1 MSISAAMDLG
11 SHTLRLLVARVMDN
25 GFEALERGLA
35 FPRLGTGLK
44 PGGRLAL
51 KAKKAALNQA
61 GIFVETARRLGAERV
76 ALAATQ
82 ACRVAIDGPEFVAF
96 LGRELGLD
104 KAVVL
109 SGEQEAGLS
118 RLGVLSRLEGSAQGA
133 FVVDV
138 GGGSTEI
145 MDLGSDPGP
154 GLSLK
159 MGAVSL
165 TETLI
170 RNDPPQARELSAL
183 ESAVDEG
190 LRLLGPKAAA
200 RLVATS
206 GTATTLVTLR
216 LGMEAYEPDRIDNCR
231 VGLAE
236 IREQYARLAG
246 LTIKDR
252 RKVKGLE
259 PERAEII
266 LAGIAILIRLIQ
278 KLGLDELTVMDAGLL
293 EGILLADNSS
303 SI

>member
-1 MSISAAMDLG
+1 MDLG
-11 SHTLRLLVARVMDN
+11 SHTLRLLVARVKDN

-44 PGGRLAL
+44 PGGRLAPE
-51 KAKKAALNQA
+51 AKKAALNQA
-61 GIFVETARRLGAERV
+61 RIFAETARRLGAGRV

-82 ACRVAIDGPEFVAF
+82 ACRAAADGPDFVAL

-104 KAVVL
+104 RAVVL

-118 RLGVLSRLEGSAQGA
+118 RLGVLSRLEGSAVGA

-145 MDLGSDPGP
+145 MDLGPDPGS

-159 MGAVSL
+159 MGAVNL
-165 TETLI
+165 TEAFI
-170 RNDPPQARELSAL
+170 HHDPPQAQELNAL
-183 ESAVDEG
+183 DSAVDES
-190 LRLLGPKAAA
+190 LRPLDPKGAA

-206 GTATTLVTLR
+206 GTATTLATLG
-216 LGMEAYEPDRIDNCR
+216 LAMEVYEPDRIDNCR
-231 VGLAE
+231 VGLKE
-236 IREQYARLAG
+236 IQGQYARLAR

-266 LAGIAILIRLIQ
+266 LAGMAILRRLLQ

-293 EGILLADNSS
+293 EGILLADSSNSL
-303 SI
+303 